1 MKNLK
6 FKIKK
11 FKIVLDSGRLCLDTR
26 GASIYVRLG
35 RDRDQ
40 DMEMLHDHVLDAFW
54 DYRNK
59 VDYW

>member
-26 GASIYVRLG
+26 GASIYVCVTG
-35 RDRDQ
+35 RNVKPLFLRAISSDI
-40 DMEMLHDHVLDAFW
+40 A
-54 DYRNK
+54 YPSSS
-59 VDYW
+59 